1 MVLTNKYSLGL
12 LDIAN
17 FNKGLPISI
26 LSINTIQNLEMNQL
40 SFLNMLNGMY
50 YCYKNEP
57 KKATLFFET
66 AIKQGNRGDEKSD
79 LSFTHQEYSSFIKKR
94 KI

>member
-1 MVLTNKYSLGL
+1 
-12 LDIAN
+12 
-17 FNKGLPISI
+17 
-26 LSINTIQNLEMNQL
+26 
-40 SFLNMLNGMY
+40 MY

-66 AIKQGNRGDEKSD
+66 AIKQGNKGDENQIYHLHIKN
-79 LSFTHQEYSSFIKKR
+79 TPSFIKKC